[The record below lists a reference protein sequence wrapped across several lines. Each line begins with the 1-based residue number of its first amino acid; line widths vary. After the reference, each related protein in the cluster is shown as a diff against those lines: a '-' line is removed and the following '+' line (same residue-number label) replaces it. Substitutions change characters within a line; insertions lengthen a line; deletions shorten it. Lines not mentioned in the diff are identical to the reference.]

1 MCAASGGVQ
10 STNPMRH
17 TFRKIVIAADRSGAG
32 KTTVSCGLLAV
43 LKKRGVK
50 VQSFKCGPDYIDP
63 MFHRRVLGV
72 PSGNLDSFF
81 TDAATLRRIFT
92 KRVAESGAELALVE
106 GVMGYYDGLGGVSS
120 RASTWEIAHIL
131 DAPTILVMDAKGAS
145 VSIAALVRGMM
156 EFREEMS
163 AENNR
168 STPGRPACTG
178 DSGSASS
185 SDGCRRNEP
194 AKKAGSRQSGIRGL
208 ILNRV
213 SPMFYPR
220 LKSVIEAYCP
230 GIEVLGYL
238 PELPELEVPS
248 RHLGLVEPGEIEDF
262 QRWTER
268 VAAQM
273 EESVE
278 VERLLEIAGVESP
291 LKEDK
296 PQSDRPQPVRIAV
309 SEDEAFNFTYEE
321 NRALLRQLGAELVPF
336 SPLYDAALPAEV
348 DGLILSGG
356 YPELFKDAL
365 HANASMRASVAEAV
379 KQGLPTIAECGGYM
393 YLLEAIEQV
402 AMCGVLPGDAERKP
416 RLVRFGYVEAETRR
430 DSVLGP
436 AGTVLRGHEF
446 HRYDCD
452 FNGADCTL
460 TKPAAGHGHAATSAR
475 SYEGI
480 YLTDSLAAG
489 FPHFYYWSNPASL
502 AHFLDSCR
510 TWRTKQQKNKY
521 ASHTAHEEYEKF
533 AGTNSQG
540 CDAAGTSTHECAG
553 DREYYRSL
561 AQQHW
566 DSLGKPIDSLGVLE
580 QHVTKLCMIERTA
593 QPHITRRALA
603 VLCAD
608 HGCVRE
614 GVTQTDSSV
623 TRIVAEN
630 FARGLTTTSV
640 LAQQFAVDLFPIDVG
655 MLSAGD
661 SRSSGVPADD
671 EVRATSSSQISA
683 SSGPMPTS
691 AALRTDSVNDRCLQ
705 HGSGDIA
712 IEPAMSEEVGERAL
726 ALGRRLVRELKAQ
739 GYDILLTGEMGIGN
753 TTPTSALF
761 SAYLGLPVEETV
773 GRGAGLSDEGLERKR
788 DCVRRALR
796 RVNHK
801 NAKQLLFELGGLEIA
816 TMAGMF
822 LGAVEEQMPIVIDGA
837 ISTAAALAASRILAE
852 SNASDT
858 TNSATVATVSA
869 SKPEQ
874 MSNPEV
880 KRIAESAADALP
892 DFEIHA
898 SVADVTLASHVS
910 KDGAARK
917 ALEALGLRAIID
929 ADMSLGEG
937 SGAVLLLPLLDAAL
951 VVYRGMGSFDDIH
964 VEAYHR
970 FK

>member
-1 MCAASGGVQ
+1 M
-10 STNPMRH
+10 
-17 TFRKIVIAADRSGAG
+17 K
-32 KTTVSCGLLAV
+32 
-43 LKKRGVK
+43 
-50 VQSFKCGPDYIDP
+50 
-63 MFHRRVLGV
+63 
-72 PSGNLDSFF
+72 
-81 TDAATLRRIFT
+81 
-92 KRVAESGAELALVE
+92 
-106 GVMGYYDGLGGVSS
+106 
-120 RASTWEIAHIL
+120 
-131 DAPTILVMDAKGAS
+131 
-145 VSIAALVRGMM
+145 
-156 EFREEMS
+156 
-163 AENNR
+163 
-168 STPGRPACTG
+168 
-178 DSGSASS
+178 
-185 SDGCRRNEP
+185 
-194 AKKAGSRQSGIRGL
+194 
-208 ILNRV
+208 
-213 SPMFYPR
+213 
-220 LKSVIEAYCP
+220 
-230 GIEVLGYL
+230 
-238 PELPELEVPS
+238 
-248 RHLGLVEPGEIEDF
+248 
-262 QRWTER
+262 
-268 VAAQM
+268 
-273 EESVE
+273 
-278 VERLLEIAGVESP
+278 
-291 LKEDK
+291 
-296 PQSDRPQPVRIAV
+296 
-309 SEDEAFNFTYEE
+309 
-321 NRALLRQLGAELVPF
+321 
-336 SPLYDAALPAEV
+336 
-348 DGLILSGG
+348 
-356 YPELFKDAL
+356 
-365 HANASMRASVAEAV
+365 
-379 KQGLPTIAECGGYM
+379 
-393 YLLEAIEQV
+393 
-402 AMCGVLPGDAERKP
+402 
-416 RLVRFGYVEAETRR
+416 R
-430 DSVLGP
+430 DS
-436 AGTVLRGHEF
+436 
-446 HRYDCD
+446 D
-452 FNGADCTL
+452 
-460 TKPAAGHGHAATSAR
+460 
-475 SYEGI
+475 
-480 YLTDSLAAG
+480 
-489 FPHFYYWSNPASL
+489 
-502 AHFLDSCR
+502 
-510 TWRTKQQKNKY
+510 QQKMDH
-521 ASHTAHEEYEKF
+521 AGHTAHEEYEKY
-533 AGTNSQG
+533 AGTSSQG
-540 CDAAGTSTHECAG
+540 CDAAGTSTHKCA
-553 DREYYRSL
+553 DNQEYYRSL

-630 FARGLTTTSV
+630 FARGLTTTSM

-671 EVRATSSSQISA
+671 EIRATSSSQISA

-691 AALRTDSVNDRCLQ
+691 AALRTDRVNDRCLQ

-837 ISTAAALAASRILAE
+837 ISTAAALAASRICEEEEA
-852 SNASDT
+852 
-858 TNSATVATVSA
+858 
-869 SKPEQ
+869 
-874 MSNPEV
+874 
-880 KRIAESAADALP
+880 I
-892 DFEIHA
+892 
-898 SVADVTLASHVS
+898 ADVTLASHVS

-951 VVYRGMGSFDDIH
+951 AVYRGMGSFDDIH

>member
-1 MCAASGGVQ
+1 M
-10 STNPMRH
+10 
-17 TFRKIVIAADRSGAG
+17 
-32 KTTVSCGLLAV
+32 
-43 LKKRGVK
+43 KR
-50 VQSFKCGPDYIDP
+50 DIDQQ
-63 MFHRRVLGV
+63 
-72 PSGNLDSFF
+72 
-81 TDAATLRRIFT
+81 
-92 KRVAESGAELALVE
+92 K
-106 GVMGYYDGLGGVSS
+106 
-120 RASTWEIAHIL
+120 
-131 DAPTILVMDAKGAS
+131 MD
-145 VSIAALVRGMM
+145 
-156 EFREEMS
+156 
-163 AENNR
+163 
-168 STPGRPACTG
+168 
-178 DSGSASS
+178 
-185 SDGCRRNEP
+185 
-194 AKKAGSRQSGIRGL
+194 
-208 ILNRV
+208 
-213 SPMFYPR
+213 
-220 LKSVIEAYCP
+220 
-230 GIEVLGYL
+230 
-238 PELPELEVPS
+238 
-248 RHLGLVEPGEIEDF
+248 H
-262 QRWTER
+262 
-268 VAAQM
+268 
-273 EESVE
+273 
-278 VERLLEIAGVESP
+278 
-291 LKEDK
+291 
-296 PQSDRPQPVRIAV
+296 
-309 SEDEAFNFTYEE
+309 
-321 NRALLRQLGAELVPF
+321 
-336 SPLYDAALPAEV
+336 
-348 DGLILSGG
+348 
-356 YPELFKDAL
+356 
-365 HANASMRASVAEAV
+365 
-379 KQGLPTIAECGGYM
+379 
-393 YLLEAIEQV
+393 
-402 AMCGVLPGDAERKP
+402 
-416 RLVRFGYVEAETRR
+416 
-430 DSVLGP
+430 
-436 AGTVLRGHEF
+436 
-446 HRYDCD
+446 
-452 FNGADCTL
+452 
-460 TKPAAGHGHAATSAR
+460 AGHTV
-475 SYEGI
+475 
-480 YLTDSLAAG
+480 
-489 FPHFYYWSNPASL
+489 
-502 AHFLDSCR
+502 
-510 TWRTKQQKNKY
+510 
-521 ASHTAHEEYEKF
+521 HEEYEKY
-533 AGTNSQG
+533 AGTSSQG
-540 CDAAGTSTHECAG
+540 CDAVGTRTHECAG

-671 EVRATSSSQISA
+671 EIRATSSSQISA

-691 AALRTDSVNDRCLQ
+691 AALRTDRVNDRCLQ

-951 VVYRGMGSFDDIH
+951 AVYRGMGSFDDIH
-964 VEAYHR
+964 VEAYQR